1 MANQLM
7 RISWLKKALA
17 PSFLVVMSMSGLTA
31 CTSEEQ
37 KLIERGGVIYTG
49 TCKVC
54 HAQAINGA
62 PILGNKKMW
71 SKRTGQGIDVLV
83 QHASEGYG
91 LMPAKGGNT
100 DLTSDDLRAAISFM
114 LSKLEE

>member
-7 RISWLKKALA
+7 RIRRLKKALV
-17 PSFLVVMSMSGLTA
+17 PSFLVVVSMSVLTA

-37 KLIERGGVIYTG
+37 KLIEHGQVIYTG

-54 HAQAINGA
+54 HAQGINGA
-62 PILGNKKMW
+62 PILGNNKMW